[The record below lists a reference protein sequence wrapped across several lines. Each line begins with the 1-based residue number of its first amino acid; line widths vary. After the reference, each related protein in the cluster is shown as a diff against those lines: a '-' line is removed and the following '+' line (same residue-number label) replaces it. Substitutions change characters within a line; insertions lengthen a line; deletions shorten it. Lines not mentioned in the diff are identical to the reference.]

1 MTTNLTLNEVAECFQ
16 VSTASVHRV
25 TSSKY
30 KEVHESRRHLSG
42 KKKNLTSE
50 HEALIL
56 RTIEELREQEGS
68 FSSRRLME
76 RTGIRHVTDLTVRRL
91 LNRNGYFFLQARKKG
106 LMSQSDK
113 ERRVEFARRMQSNYP
128 QSVWTDTIAF
138 YLDGVSFIY
147 KTNPMD
153 QARAPKGRVW
163 RKKSE
168 GLNQGCLAKGSKV
181 GTGGKVARMMVAITH
196 GGGAIICERYE
207 KMDAKY
213 FASFIDQHFNTMF
226 ERSAKGLTRLWL
238 QDGDPSQNSKTAREA
253 MARCHCEL
261 LKIPPRSPDL
271 NPIENIFHIAS
282 KKLEKD
288 ALNEGIIHE
297 SYEEFCDRVQRTISG
312 ISQELIDKT
321 IQSMSGRIT
330 GIIQNNGER
339 LKY

>member
-1 MTTNLTLNEVAECFQ
+1 
-16 VSTASVHRV
+16 
-25 TSSKY
+25 
-30 KEVHESRRHLSG
+30 
-42 KKKNLTSE
+42 
-50 HEALIL
+50 
-56 RTIEELREQEGS
+56 
-68 FSSRRLME
+68 
-76 RTGIRHVTDLTVRRL
+76 
-91 LNRNGYFFLQARKKG
+91 
-106 LMSQSDK
+106 MSQSDK
-113 ERRVEFARRMQSNYP
+113 EKRVEFARQMQSNYP

-168 GLNQGCLAKGSKV
+168 GLNQSCLAKGSKV
-181 GTGGKVARMMVAITH
+181 GTGGKVAKMMVAITH
-196 GGGAIICERYE
+196 GGGVIICERYE
-207 KMDAKY
+207 KMDAEY
-213 FASFIDQHFNTMF
+213 FASFIDQHFDTMF

-238 QDGDPSQNSKTAREA
+238 PDGDPSQNNKRAREA

-288 ALNEGIIHE
+288 ALNVGITHE
-297 SYEEFCDRVQRTISG
+297 SYEEFCDRVQRIISG

-330 GIIQNNGER
+330 GIIQNNRER